1 MDDWRVGFL
10 FCLSSFDFS
19 LPSPFLPR
27 FSRARRVGK
36 RACALAALRAS
47 AFCGPPQK
55 NQAKAA
61 RFFWLPRKK
70 QPLAWRAGAPLAF
83 GCAARSGAEKE
94 KNMIEEIK
102 AGQTNEKQSK
112 KVGSSQ
118 DGAGP
123 QGHTGSARCDAER
136 KDKNPTLSWPAA
148 LLELLRS
155 KKIPSLDVLQMQ
167 GLLHYMYKAA
177 DTPLRLQVAEV
188 AYRYNHNHPNARDL
202 FLACTLPWA
211 KKAARRKAEK
221 LFVHPSDW
229 QVELMYDGAVSAAIK
244 VFQRN
249 SPLSPIPNA
258 FRRYLLRTLYR
269 HMLRRYFMR
278 GENCGIRPA
287 GDVRTVRTRKTGVPT
302 TIERDVIARDLLD
315 KVTNYP
321 NLPPRVR
328 ATLQCIATLG
338 PHFVL
343 RGRAYT
349 ASGDP
354 DKWKSNRD
362 RRPVLD
368 PDAIAEAMGVRK
380 ADVHNYLHQ
389 AREIL
394 RQAFN
399 ADGRLFQIH

>member
-1 MDDWRVGFL
+1 M
-10 FCLSSFDFS
+10 
-19 LPSPFLPR
+19 
-27 FSRARRVGK
+27 
-36 RACALAALRAS
+36 
-47 AFCGPPQK
+47 
-55 NQAKAA
+55 
-61 RFFWLPRKK
+61 
-70 QPLAWRAGAPLAF
+70 
-83 GCAARSGAEKE
+83 
-94 KNMIEEIK
+94 MEEIK
-102 AGQTNEKQSK
+102 VGQTNQKQSK
-112 KVGSSQ
+112 KVGSQ

-123 QGHTGSARCDAER
+123 TGSARCDAER
-136 KDKNPTLSWPAA
+136 NDKKPTLSWPAA

-177 DTPLRLQVAEV
+177 DTPLRFQVAEV
-188 AYRYNHNHPNARDL
+188 AYRYNHNHPNAQDL
-202 FLACTLPWA
+202 FLACTVPWA
-211 KKAARRKAEK
+211 KKAARRKAER
-221 LFVHPSDW
+221 LFVHPSAW
-229 QVELMYDGAVSAAIK
+229 QVELMYDGAVSAAIEM
-244 VFQRN
+244 FQHNR
-249 SPLSPIPNA
+249 PLSSIPNA
-258 FRRYLLRTLYR
+258 FRRYVLRAMS
-269 HMLRRYFMR
+269 HGMLRRCFTR
-278 GENCGIRPA
+278 GENCGIRQVK
-287 GDVRTVRTRKTGVPT
+287 DVMTVHPRKTGVPT
-302 TIERDVIARDLLD
+302 TIERDVIVRDLLD

-321 NLPPRVR
+321 SLPTQVR

-338 PHFVL
+338 PHFAL

-399 ADGRLFQIH
+399 ADGGLFQIH